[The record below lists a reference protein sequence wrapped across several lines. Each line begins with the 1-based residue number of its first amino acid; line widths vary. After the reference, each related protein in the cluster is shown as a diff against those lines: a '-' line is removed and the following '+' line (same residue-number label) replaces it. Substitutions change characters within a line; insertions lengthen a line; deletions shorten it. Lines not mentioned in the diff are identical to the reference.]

1 MSSSLAMFTW
11 IAESVNDAVTYVV
24 HSVDAFADRV
34 SEECDGTATLKDRD
48 VVTITADSKMSSAA
62 HEKVSDFN
70 WAETCGQVTKA
81 IGDKEGDVYLDPVG
95 EPDRE
100 PSAAGSPSKEVP
112 AENRWPKTQPSRG
125 TKQQSKTVEEEMTD
139 QHSRASTQPESA
151 DISGLLTRRSTKL
164 YYIPLESFATLRGRS
179 LSIYGEFREGRRRL
193 LVDVSLNETYRF
205 ESTGGLRWRLQAPR
219 GSKYREQLDFEF
231 EASNEEEAIA
241 WRRSLEWATGP
252 ASLSFTSVESMGVDA
267 TSCDSTR
274 GVEAVPAL

>member
-193 LVDVSLNETYRF
+193 LVDVSL
-205 ESTGGLRWRLQAPR
+205 
-219 GSKYREQLDFEF
+219 DFEF